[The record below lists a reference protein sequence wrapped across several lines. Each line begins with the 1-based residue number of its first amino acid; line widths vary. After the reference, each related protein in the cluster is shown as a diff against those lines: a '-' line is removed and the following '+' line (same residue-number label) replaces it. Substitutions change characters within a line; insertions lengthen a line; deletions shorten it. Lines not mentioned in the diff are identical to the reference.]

1 MYEVELKV
9 PADLGAVRDR
19 LEALDADARGTVEQ
33 VDTYLDH
40 PARSFAQTDEALR
53 VRRAG
58 DAAVLTYKGPKV
70 DAGSKTRRELETGVD
85 DAGAAEAVLEALG
98 FEPVA
103 RVEKR
108 RERYSLDGFAVTLD
122 TVEAVGEFVEVEAE
136 GEEAEIDELRAGA
149 EAVLERL
156 GLDPGDQIRTS
167 YLELLL
173 DASE

>member
-19 LEALDADARGTVEQ
+19 LETLGATAEGAVEQ
-33 VDTYLDH
+33 VDTYVDH
-40 PARSFAQTDEALR
+40 PARSFAETDEALR
-53 VRRAG
+53 VRREG
-58 DAAVLTYKGPKV
+58 GAAVLTYKGPKV
-70 DAGSKTRRELETGVD
+70 DAGSKTRLELETGVD
-85 DAGAAEAVLEALG
+85 DGETAEAVLEALG
-98 FEPVA
+98 FEAVA

-108 RERYSLDGFAVTLD
+108 RERYSLDGYTVSLDAV
-122 TVEAVGEFVEVEAE
+122 AGVGEFVEVEAG

-156 GLDPGDQIRTS
+156 GLDPADQVRTS

-173 DASE
+173 DAQQ